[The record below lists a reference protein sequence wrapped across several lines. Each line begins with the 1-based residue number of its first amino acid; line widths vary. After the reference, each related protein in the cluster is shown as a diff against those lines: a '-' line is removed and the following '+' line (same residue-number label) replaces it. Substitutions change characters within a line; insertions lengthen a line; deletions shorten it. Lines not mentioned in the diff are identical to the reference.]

1 MSLKDL
7 AQQMKATGRKGDTE
21 LVHMTK
27 REVAGLQALAESA
40 GGRLTKNP
48 KTGLPEASFLEDLL
62 PAILGIGANFI
73 VPGSGMY
80 VGALTGGLQADKK
93 GQDPLMGALLG
104 GFSGAGAAGIG
115 AGLNT
120 AGTSAATAAAQPAAE
135 AAASQALADTARTS
149 MGASASGLP
158 FTGAEADVI
167 RNQAMGNVYQQAATD
182 FAAQPVLNQVGQGI
196 GALGDAGGRTAFM
209 EGVGGIGGLAK
220 SGAMAAAP
228 LYAPGLLGMGMRQ
241 ASSEDLEE
249 EMKDDED
256 LFGRYKYERN
266 PTGGTRTPG
275 SAFTGERTYFEPEYR
290 RMFAAKGGEVK
301 KFADG
306 GEASAPSS
314 MADPARGMTGM
325 SRDAMMYLYGMP
337 PSGDGMPQ
345 SAPFQT
351 TQTPQAPNLDPYAGT
366 LAPREG
372 YDVVRSGFVY
382 NPQLNAVVPKYEY
395 QQRPAPAAA
404 ESTYKDNFWSS
415 FHDPS
420 SPFQRDSGGRAAGGE
435 VHGSGIASLARGGMK
450 AGGFVVPADVVSMVG
465 EGNTDA
471 GYERI
476 KAMLPG
482 ATPIKGKDGGQADT
496 VKTSIEGK
504 QPARIAHGE
513 MYVPPASVK
522 RAGGA
527 KKLYAMMD
535 KVRKQA
541 TGNKKQIKPVNL
553 KKALA

>member
-104 GFSGAGAAGIG
+104 GMSGYGAGNLASGLSSAGAGAGAAGSVAPTEVAKTIG
-115 AGLNT
+115 TQAAVPGSQASMIAAQNAGVATDALSSYGNALN
-120 AGTSAATAAAQPAAE
+120 AAPAASTAAPLSLSNMGQGLQSLVTNP
-135 AAASQALADTARTS
+135 ADT
-149 MGASASGLP
+149 L
-158 FTGAEADVI
+158 
-167 RNQAMGNVYQQAATD
+167 QAMGGGMNVAKN
-182 FAAQPVLNQVGQGI
+182 FGMGI
-196 GALGDAGGRTAFM
+196 
-209 EGVGGIGGLAK
+209 
-220 SGAMAAAP
+220 AP
-228 LYAPGLLGMGMRQ
+228 LAASYLMPSGGG
-241 ASSEDLEE
+241 SSEDLEE

-301 KFADG
+301 KYADG

-325 SRDAMMYLYGMP
+325 SRDAMLYLHGSEP
-337 PSGDGMPQ
+337 FDPLPAQPQ
-345 SAPFQT
+345 QP
-351 TQTPQAPNLDPYAGT
+351 APNLDPFAGM
-366 LAPREG
+366 LEPRAG
-372 YDVVRSGFVY
+372 YDIVRSGFVF
-382 NPQLNAVVPKYEY
+382 NPQLNAVVPTYGY
-395 QQRPAPAAA
+395 QQRPAPAPAP
-404 ESTYKDNFWSS
+404 EPRSS
-415 FHDPS
+415 IIYDFHDPS